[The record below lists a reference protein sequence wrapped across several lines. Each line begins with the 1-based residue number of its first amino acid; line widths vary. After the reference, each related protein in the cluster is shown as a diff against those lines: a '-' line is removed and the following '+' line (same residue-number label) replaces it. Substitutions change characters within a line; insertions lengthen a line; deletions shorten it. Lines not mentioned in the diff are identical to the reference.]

1 MVAPVIDFSFDSLA
15 YFAKSWGLF
24 YLIGLSVCVLV
35 YAYRP
40 SKKAGFDRAAR
51 QILDKEDKPWQ

>member
-1 MVAPVIDFSFDSLA
+1 MLELSHDFLV

-24 YLIGLSVCVLV
+24 YLIAFSVGVLI

-40 SKKAGFDRAAR
+40 SKKATFDRAAN
-51 QILDKEDKPWQ
+51 QVLEDEDKPWR

>member
-1 MVAPVIDFSFDSLA
+1 MIEFSHDGLT

-24 YLIGLSVCVLV
+24 YLIAFSVGVLI

-40 SKKAGFDRAAR
+40 SKKKTFERAAN
-51 QILDKEDKPWQ
+51 QILDKEDKPCR